1 LEVVTSIP
9 EKNSSATKA
18 IGKENVEWVSL
29 RVSILY
35 EKRKNEEH
43 KSKREREWGPFG
55 QAKRILR
62 QEETKV
68 SR

>member
-1 LEVVTSIP
+1 MP

-35 EKRKNEEH
+35 ELRKNEEH
-43 KSKREREWGPFG
+43 KSKRENGGRLGGPRESRGSRRLGIEAKKKG
-55 QAKRILR
+55 Q
-62 QEETKV
+62 
-68 SR
+68 